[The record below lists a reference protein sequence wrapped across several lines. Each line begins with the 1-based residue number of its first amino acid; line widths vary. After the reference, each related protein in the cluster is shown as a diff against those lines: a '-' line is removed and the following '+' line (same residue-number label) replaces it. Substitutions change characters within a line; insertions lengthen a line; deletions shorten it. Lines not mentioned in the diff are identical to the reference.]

1 MKIHN
6 TALALGKAR
15 VESLPAS
22 IAERQI
28 LPREPRIPARQQ
40 AGHEVAAASGGAA
53 SQIISTT
60 GVSMARVRKSVR
72 YALAGAGIAMLA
84 AIPTVASARDV
95 VIHAGALLDGVKRVP
110 QKTMSIVIAN
120 DRIVSVQPGFIRP
133 EGAEIIDLSK
143 ATVLPGLVEGHVHIT
158 TLKRSGNQVQK
169 TVTNS
174 PLDMVLAATV
184 NARDVLE
191 AGFTSVRDVGGL
203 FGTDLALKKAIE
215 RGEVV
220 GPRMFVA
227 GEAIG
232 PTGGHN
238 DWSSGYAYDIS
249 RDGWGAGIA
258 DGPEGVAKKVREER
272 KLGVDQ
278 IKILPSGGVISV
290 GDDPEHKLM
299 TDAEIKA
306 AVDTAHAL
314 GLKVAAHAHGKSSI
328 DAAVRLGADS
338 IEHATYA
345 DAQSFELF
353 RKHGTYLVPTLLT
366 TQLLMQAAKERPDS
380 LAPGAA
386 AKALKVGPMKIRS
399 FAQAYRAG
407 VKIAFG
413 SDTGLGQNAK
423 EFALMVG
430 AGMTPIDA
438 IMSATA
444 ATSDLI
450 GASDRIGS
458 IQPGRY
464 ADIIAVAGNPLSDI
478 TELERVRFV
487 MKGGIVYKREGAPV
501 PVKLINP

>member
-1 MKIHN
+1 MSQFKHSVRWTAATAALVLS
-6 TALALGKAR
+6 TAL
-15 VESLPAS
+15 P
-22 IAERQI
+22 
-28 LPREPRIPARQQ
+28 
-40 AGHEVAAASGGAA
+40 GA
-53 SQIISTT
+53 
-60 GVSMARVRKSVR
+60 
-72 YALAGAGIAMLA
+72 
-84 AIPTVASARDV
+84 ASARDV
-95 VIHAGALLDGVKRVP
+95 VIHAGTLLDGVKRTP
-110 QKTMSIVIAN
+110 QPRMSILIKD
-120 DRIVSVQPGFIRP
+120 DRIVAVEPGFVRP
-133 EGAEIIDLSK
+133 DGAEIVDLSA

-184 NARDVLE
+184 NARHVLE

-203 FGTDLALKKAIE
+203 FGTDLALKKAIDL
-215 RGEVV
+215 GEVV

-238 DWSSGYAYDIS
+238 DWSSGYATDIS
-249 RDGWGAGIA
+249 RAGWGAGIA
-258 DGPEGVAKKVREER
+258 DGPDGVARKVREER

-290 GDDPEHKLM
+290 GDDPEHQLM
-299 TDAEIKA
+299 SDAEIKA
-306 AVDTAHAL
+306 AIDTAHAL

-328 DAAVRLGADS
+328 DVAIRLGADS
-338 IEHATYA
+338 IEHGTYA
-345 DAQSFELF
+345 DAHSFELF
-353 RKHGTYLVPTLLT
+353 KKHGTYLVPTLLT
-366 TQLLMQAAKERPDS
+366 TQLLMQAAKERPDT

-399 FAQAYRAG
+399 FAKAYRAG

-430 AGMTPIDA
+430 AGMSPMDA

-444 ATSDLI
+444 ASSDLI
-450 GASDRIGS
+450 GATDRIGS
-458 IQPGRY
+458 IQPGRF
-464 ADIIAVAGNPLSDI
+464 ADVIAVSGNPLSDI
-478 TELERVRFV
+478 TELERVKFV
-487 MKGGIVYKREGAPV
+487 MKGGVVYKRDGAPV
-501 PVKLINP
+501 PVPVVNP